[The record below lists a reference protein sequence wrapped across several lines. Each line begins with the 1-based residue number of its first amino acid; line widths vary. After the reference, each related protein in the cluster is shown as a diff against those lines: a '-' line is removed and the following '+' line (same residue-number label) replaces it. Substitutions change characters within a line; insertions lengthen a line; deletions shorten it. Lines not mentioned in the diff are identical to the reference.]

1 MSVATMAYGAMAYG
15 VAFVFVVLFALWAYN
30 LPIVSASERRVAAKC
45 VVLAPVWP
53 VLVVYAVW
61 LAVAPPVREG
71 VAALRGRS

>member
-1 MSVATMAYGAMAYG
+1 MAYGAMAYG
-15 VAFVFVVLFALWAYN
+15 VAFVSVVLFALWAYY
-30 LPIVSASERRVAAKC
+30 LPISERRVAAKC

>member
-1 MSVATMAYGAMAYG
+1 MAYGAMAYG
-15 VAFVFVVLFALWAYN
+15 VAFVSVVLFALWAYY
-30 LPIVSASERRVAAKC
+30 LPISISERRVAAKC